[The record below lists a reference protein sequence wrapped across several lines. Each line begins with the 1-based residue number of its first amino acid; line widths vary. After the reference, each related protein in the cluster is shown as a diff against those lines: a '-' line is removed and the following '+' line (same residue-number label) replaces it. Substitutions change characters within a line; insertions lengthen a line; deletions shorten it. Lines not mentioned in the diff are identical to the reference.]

1 MKTLGNLYPPLDR
14 SVPLELDM
22 TVSASP
28 IDTKTIASS
37 VGILVDRVDG
47 RALGNCWVIDDS
59 KAATCAHLIFG
70 YRSFWPAL
78 KVVFP
83 GAGREFGVESAI
95 FHPRFDMKMAAKLAQ
110 VALTEPMP
118 NLPLQ
123 QHNAA
128 VVRLTPVLEPLSD
141 DMTFKVNKSLSLPL
155 PPRDQGLG
163 GNLGEIDLYVVV
175 QTITNARKE
184 GVLTICDERNHPV
197 ARIFCQGGKLMFA
210 QYGNLIN
217 EFAIYQI
224 VSQDLKGNFFFWSAP
239 HPNWEVSKEIARPA
253 EMLLIEA
260 HRRTDEVKKMA
271 GVIGDPNVCFLRL
284 GPQPNV
290 EVLPPEVKDYAR
302 ILWELL
308 DGGTPVR
315 SLWQLSNLDDCA
327 IYQTLCE
334 LIKTRQISPKPDDKQ
349 SIDGQGRLNALN
361 LSVQAKLS
369 PWDSITNVHRDTTS
383 SEAMVRTGALLGT
396 LRQDD
401 PWHLIHNIR
410 LVPES
415 AGSPIFK
422 DDQVIGMHCGKLPPD
437 EFAQNQDG
445 SLQAMLWVDAVVD
458 CLKSGGENQLV
469 QKLTL
474 VDAPTPDF
482 TKKDKPTTPGGCRE
496 VARIDCPRCG
506 RSSLD
511 EARFCKSCGQRLLKD
526 IDPKPIRK
534 TGVVNTADKKPS
546 KLPVVLALLCCLGL
560 VGVAVGI
567 GALLVMSVPPPITN
581 EDGIEYID
589 PSKATKP
596 AATTTT
602 TQTGPTVAK
611 EAAVSLTVY
620 QKVHPPELTDP
631 LEMRWQAQ
639 PDGKSYTE
647 GDMIYL
653 DFKVEK
659 PGYVYLLYQGSSDKE
674 GQASLIYPVSVVN
687 NKELKKGDNFTIP
700 SDVHEKIDDT
710 SAHFTGLTIHDSPG
724 KETLLILSS
733 TNKLTMLEDQ
743 GLVNTVFDESQSL
756 ETSGK
761 SGNGVEV
768 SAAELRKKAMGPL
781 ATESGSPA
789 ADSTGNIYIKK
800 WIIEHRPKANAKEQ

>member
-1 MKTLGNLYPPLDR
+1 
-14 SVPLELDM
+14 M

-47 RALGNCWVIDDS
+47 RALGNVWVIDEA
-59 KAATCAHLIFG
+59 KVATCAHLVFA

-128 VVRLTPVLEPLSD
+128 VIRLTPTMEPISD

-184 GVLTICDERNHPV
+184 GILTICDERNHPV
-197 ARIFCQGGKLMFA
+197 ARIFCQNGRLLFA
-210 QYGNLIN
+210 QFGNLIN

-239 HPNWEVSKEIARPA
+239 RPNWEVSKEIGRPA

-260 HRRTDEVKKMA
+260 HRRTDEVKKME
-271 GVIGDPNVCFLRL
+271 GMIGDSNTCFMRMSNE
-284 GPQPNV
+284 PNV

-302 ILWELL
+302 MLWELL

-315 SLWQLSNLDDCA
+315 TLWQLANLDDCA
-327 IYQTLCE
+327 IYTTLCE
-334 LIKTRQISPKPDDKQ
+334 LLKTRQIAPKPPDTQ
-349 SIDGQGRLNALN
+349 SLDGQGRLNALN
-361 LSVQAKLS
+361 LSVQAQLS
-369 PWDSITNVHRDTTS
+369 PWDSITNVYRDATS
-383 SEAMVRTGALLGT
+383 AEARVRTGALLGS
-396 LRQDD
+396 LREDD

-422 DDQVIGMHCGKLPPD
+422 DGQVIGMHCGKLPPD

-445 SLQAMLWVDAVVD
+445 ALQAMLWVDAVID

-469 QKLTL
+469 NKLTL
-474 VDAPTPDF
+474 IDAPMPDF
-482 TKKDKPTTPGGCRE
+482 TKKDRQSTPGGCRE

-534 TGVVNTADKKPS
+534 TVNMSNKKPS
-546 KLPVVLALLCCLGL
+546 NKAAPLLLGL
-560 VGVAVGI
+560 LGCLIVIALGVGV
-567 GALLVMSVPPPITN
+567 GALVISNMPPPITN
-581 EDGIEYID
+581 EEGIEFVDSKDKVTSGSETTEPVKQAGPVIA
-589 PSKATKP
+589 KAT
-596 AATTTT
+596 
-602 TQTGPTVAK
+602 
-611 EAAVSLTVY
+611 AVTLTVY
-620 QKVHPPELTDP
+620 QKVHPAGVADP

-639 PDGKSYTE
+639 PGSKPAYTE

-653 DFKVEK
+653 DFKAEK
-659 PGYVYLLYQGSSDKE
+659 PGFVYLLYQGSSDDE
-674 GQASLIYPVSVVN
+674 GIASLIYPVSDVN
-687 NKELKKGDNFTIP
+687 TKELKKGENFTIP
-700 SDVHEKIDDT
+700 SDVHEKIDDK
-710 SAHFTGLTIHDSPG
+710 SAYFTGLTIHDSPG
-724 KETLLILSS
+724 KETLVVLYSEYKMSL
-733 TNKLTMLEDQ
+733 LENSEI
-743 GLVNTVFDESQSL
+743 VNTVFEVSL
-756 ETSGK
+756 NLDTSGK

-768 SAAELRKKAMGPL
+768 PATEFRKKVLEVAE
-781 ATESGSPA
+781 TTDSGSPA
-789 ADSTGNIYIKK
+789 DLTGNIYIKK
-800 WIIEHRPKANAKEQ
+800 WTIEHRPKANAKEQ

>member
-1 MKTLGNLYPPLDR
+1 
-14 SVPLELDM
+14 M

-47 RALGNCWVIDDS
+47 RALGNLWVIDDA
-59 KAATCAHLIFG
+59 KAATCAHLVFG

-95 FHPRFDMKMAAKLAQ
+95 FHPSFDMKMAAKLAQ

-128 VVRLTPVLEPLSD
+128 VLRLTPTLEPLSD

-184 GVLTICDERNHPV
+184 GILTICDERNHPV
-197 ARIFCQGGKLMFA
+197 ARVFCQGGRLLFA
-210 QYGNLIN
+210 QFGNLVN

-253 EMLLIEA
+253 EMLLIES

-271 GVIGDPNVCFLRL
+271 ERIGDPNTCYLRMTA
-284 GPQPNV
+284 QPNV

-302 ILWELL
+302 MLWELL

-315 SLWQLSNLDDCA
+315 ALWQLANIDDCA

-334 LIKTRQISPKPDDKQ
+334 LITTKQIAPRPDDRQ
-349 SIDGQGRLNALN
+349 SIDGQGRLNALS
-361 LSVQAKLS
+361 LSVQTTLA
-369 PWDSITNVHRDTTS
+369 PWDQITNVYRDVAS
-383 SEAMVRTGALLGT
+383 SEAMVRSGALLGT
-396 LRQDD
+396 LREDD

-422 DDQVIGMHCGKLPPD
+422 DGKVIGMHCGKLPPH
-437 EFAQNQDG
+437 EVAQNQDG
-445 SLQAMLWVDAVVD
+445 ALQAMLWVDSVMD

-474 VDAPTPDF
+474 VDSPMPDL
-482 TKKDKPTTPGGCRE
+482 TKKDKPSSANQGGCRE

-511 EARFCKSCGQRLLKD
+511 AARFCKSCGQRLLKD
-526 IDPKPIRK
+526 IDPRPIRK
-534 TGVVNTADKKPS
+534 TSTVNLNQDKRPSKKPI
-546 KLPVVLALLCCLGL
+546 LLALLCCLLL
-560 VGVAVGI
+560 VGAAVGI
-567 GALLVMSVPPPITN
+567 GSLVVMSLPPPITA
-581 EDGIEYID
+581 EEGIEYLD
-589 PSKATKP
+589 ENSKGKAEP
-596 AATTTT
+596 AKS
-602 TQTGPTVAK
+602 GPVVAK
-611 EAAVSLTVY
+611 EAAVTLSVF
-620 QKVHPPELTDP
+620 QKVHPPDLEDP
-631 LEMRWQAQ
+631 LEMRWQEQAAEK
-639 PDGKSYTE
+639 DYYNE

-653 DFKVEK
+653 DFKARK
-659 PGYVYLLYQGSSDKE
+659 PGFVYLLYQGSSDKE
-674 GQASLIYPVSVVN
+674 GASLIYPVNAVN
-687 NKELKKGDNFTIP
+687 NKELSKGDNFTIP
-700 SDVHEKIDDT
+700 SDVHEKIDDK

-724 KETLLILSS
+724 KETLLVLSS
-733 TNKLTMLEDQ
+733 PQKLSMLEDAD
-743 GLVNTVFDESQSL
+743 LVNTVFEESL
-756 ETSGK
+756 KLDTIGK
-761 SGNGVEV
+761 SGNGVEIPAV
-768 SAAELRKKAMGPL
+768 ELRKQVLEQA
-781 ATESGSPA
+781 ATESGSG
-789 ADSTGNIYIKK
+789 ADLAGTIYIKK